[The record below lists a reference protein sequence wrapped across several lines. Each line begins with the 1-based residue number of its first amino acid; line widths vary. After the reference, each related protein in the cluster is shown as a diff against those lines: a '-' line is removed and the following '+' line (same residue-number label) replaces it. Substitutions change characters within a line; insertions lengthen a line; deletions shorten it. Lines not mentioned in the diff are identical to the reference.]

1 MGRSVTDAA
10 GSGVPGGNVRDRI
23 VAQRRA
29 RIERQGHDMGAA
41 RPAARTAPL
50 VPFGT
55 PPFLVCEVKRRSP
68 SRGAISA
75 DMDAVAQARLYA
87 ERGVRSVS
95 VLTEQ
100 DNFGGC
106 LEDLVRIKEA
116 LPGLSVLRKDFLLDR
131 EDVDASWRAGADAVL
146 LIAAMLDS
154 STLAALHARAHELGM
169 QVLVEVHDT
178 ADVEKC
184 RGFAPPLTGVNCR
197 DLATFEV
204 DLLHPLR
211 LRPQITWPTRLLF
224 ESGVRGPEDVLLAR
238 SGGYEGVLV
247 GETAV
252 RSPGLIP
259 GLLSAFGVPGPNP
272 APNSAAFWPRL
283 CARMRPGHPLVKICG
298 IARAADAEKAVELGA
313 DVLGFI
319 FAASPRRAQ
328 PELLR
333 ELRGLD
339 VLKVAVVVTPRPAP
353 RGQPVLDPD
362 ALALLSEGLID
373 AVQFHGEEAPEQ
385 CASLAFP
392 YYKAVRVRG
401 PDDVSSME
409 KFLSPR
415 VLADAWS
422 VDAAG
427 GTGKRIEPGL
437 AREARKNRPLWL
449 AGGAGPDNVGEILR
463 DLSPELIDAS
473 SRLEESPGRKD
484 HAKLKRYFEEIRRH
498 GEV

>member
-1 MGRSVTDAA
+1 MGA
-10 GSGVPGGNVRDRI
+10 PGMNVRDRI

-41 RPAARTAPL
+41 LPTVRTVPL
-50 VPFGT
+50 FPFGA

-68 SRGAISA
+68 SRGAIAA

-100 DNFGGC
+100 DNFGGS
-106 LEDLVRIKEA
+106 LDDLVRIKEA

-146 LIAAMLDS
+146 LIAAMLDA
-154 STLAALHARAHELGM
+154 STLAALHARARELGM
-169 QVLVEVHDT
+169 QVLVEVHDQP
-178 ADVEKC
+178 DVEKC
-184 RGFAPPLTGVNCR
+184 RPFSPPLTGVNCR

-211 LRPQITWPTRLLF
+211 LRPHLSWPTRLLF
-224 ESGVRGPEDVLLAR
+224 ESGVRGPEDVLVAR
-238 SGGYEGVLV
+238 SAGYEGVLV

-252 RSPGLIP
+252 RSPDLIP
-259 GLLSAFGVPGPNP
+259 GLLSAFAHPATVP
-272 APNSAAFWPRL
+272 FWPRL
-283 CARMRPGHPLVKICG
+283 CARMRPGRPLVKICG
-298 IARAADAEKAVELGA
+298 IARAADAEKAVKLGA
-313 DVLGFI
+313 DALGFI
-319 FAASPRRAQ
+319 FAASPRRAL
-328 PELLR
+328 PSLLR
-333 ELRGLD
+333 DLRGLD
-339 VLKVAVVVTPRPAP
+339 VLKVAVVVTPR
-353 RGQPVLDPD
+353 GQPALDPD
-362 ALALLSEGLID
+362 VSALLSEGLID
-373 AVQFHGEEAPEQ
+373 AVQLHGEESPEQ

-401 PDDVSSME
+401 LQDVSLMDS
-409 KFLSPR
+409 FLSPR

-422 VDAAG
+422 ADAAG

-449 AGGAGPDNVGEILR
+449 AGGIGPDNVGEILR

-484 HAKLKRYFEEIRRH
+484 HAQLERYFEEIRRH